1 MRNTRKSLRDSLE
14 EAANVIREHGAFF
27 QLLLSVSQRSR
38 TSPIGV
44 SIPNLPPAS
53 TQPEE
58 ESLISCQ
65 LSPYSLQSFW

>member
-1 MRNTRKSLRDSLE
+1 MLSENMVHSSSSYC
-14 EAANVIREHGAFF
+14 
-27 QLLLSVSQRSR
+27 QSVSERSR

-65 LSPYSLQSFW
+65 LCPYSLQSFW